1 MRAGRRAFARPALAG
16 LTAVFWPGWVWGAE
30 RRRPKPADARAQTDE
45 RPANLSPD
53 ALAFVDAFC
62 ERHGA
67 ARSEIADILSAARVQ
82 PTIVRAMSVPS
93 TSRPWYQYAPVYLNA
108 ERIAGG
114 VRFWGQHAAVL
125 AQAAERFAMD
135 EAHIVATIGV
145 ETQYG
150 RVTGTFRV
158 LDALYTLAFEYPR
171 RAAFFREELEQF
183 LLLVR
188 EGQLDWRTVRGS
200 YAGAMGIPQF
210 LPSSLKRYG
219 VDFDEDGRIDF
230 WRSPADAVGSVA
242 NYYRAFGW
250 QNGQPVV
257 MRAAVA
263 GDGYRA
269 LVDAGIKP
277 HLPAD
282 ALARHG
288 VAAAGA
294 LPADVQVAL
303 IELQAED
310 GPEHWIVL
318 DNFYVITRYNRSTH
332 YAMSLHRLA
341 EAIRTARTRGA

>member
-1 MRAGRRAFARPALAG
+1 MRAGRRALARPVLAG
-16 LTAVFWPGWVWGAE
+16 FAALCWPGWACAWE
-30 RRRPKPADARAQTDE
+30 SRRAKGREAPARTDE
-45 RPANLSPD
+45 RSAILSAD
-53 ALAFVDAFC
+53 AWAFIDAFC
-62 ERHGA
+62 DRHGA
-67 ARSEIADILSAARVQ
+67 PRSEIAGILSAARVQ
-82 PTIVRAMSVPS
+82 PTIIRAMSVPS
-93 TSRPWYQYAPVYLNA
+93 TSRPWHQYAPVYLNP

-125 AQAAERFAMD
+125 AQAAARFAMD

-158 LDALYTLAFEYPR
+158 LDALYTLAFAYPR

-188 EGQLDWRTVRGS
+188 DGQLDWRTVRGS

-257 MRAAVA
+257 LRASVT
-263 GDGYRA
+263 GDGHRA

-277 HLPAD
+277 HLPAGE
-282 ALARHG
+282 LSRHG
-288 VAAAGA
+288 VAAAA
-294 LPADVQVAL
+294 TLAADIEVAL

-310 GPEHWIVL
+310 GREHWIVF

-341 EAIRTARTRGA
+341 EEIRAARARGA